1 MANRVVDTG
10 QKYDVEINIDKEQV
24 TIESRRNQ

>member
-10 QKYDVEINIDKEQV
+10 QKYDVEINIDKAQV